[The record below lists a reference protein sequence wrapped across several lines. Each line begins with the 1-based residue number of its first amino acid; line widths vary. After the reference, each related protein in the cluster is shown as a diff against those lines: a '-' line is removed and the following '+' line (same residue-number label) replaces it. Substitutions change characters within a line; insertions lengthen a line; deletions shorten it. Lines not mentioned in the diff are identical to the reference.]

1 VRIKE
6 TPAAQVFPATL
17 TNVDAD
23 FSRTFRIGWRRDA
36 MLPQGARCIRQHCP
50 VNTSL
55 SGTLFF

>member
-1 VRIKE
+1 MPV
-6 TPAAQVFPATL
+6 AQAFPATL

-23 FSRTFRIGWRRDA
+23 FSRTFRIGWRRDT
-36 MLPQGARCIRQHCP
+36 MLSQGARCIRRHYP